1 MYKYFKQC
9 VCVCLKQETNDALAK
24 KKKRKKKKSA
34 KKNIMANNQ
43 VTNCKLKRRAD

>member
-34 KKNIMANNQ
+34 KKKHHGKQ
-43 VTNCKLKRRAD
+43 SSDEL